1 MNGLGENGWNGEI
14 SPIRDKVFEY
24 IKNAILAG
32 DFKSGD
38 RIVERELAEKLNISR
53 TPIRE
58 ALFRL
63 ESVGFVKTI
72 PRKGVVVSKM
82 TTEEIIE
89 VFTILS
95 TLESLA
101 VRLAA
106 EKLNPEHEQNL
117 ANLINR
123 IDQALAGDLQDNDYS
138 QFHLEM
144 REVIHHAAQSPRLYE
159 ILKSQSEYIR
169 AFALVSH
176 DTVERRRRAFEEHR
190 DIAMAIKNR
199 DAAVAERL
207 AQLHIENS
215 KESYLDSL
223 EKFIGT
229 SKGS

>member
-1 MNGLGENGWNGEI
+1 MAEFGDQGWNSEI

-24 IKNAILAG
+24 IKNAILRG
-32 DFKSGD
+32 EYKSGD

-63 ESVGFVKTI
+63 ESVGFVKTM

-82 TTEEIIE
+82 TTEEIVE

-101 VRLAA
+101 VRLAT
-106 EKLNPEHEQNL
+106 EKLNAEHRQNL
-117 ANLINR
+117 ENLIEAINE
-123 IDQALAGDLQDNDYS
+123 ALAGDLNDRDYS

-144 REVIHHAAQSPRLYE
+144 RDTIHLAAQSPRLYE
-159 ILKSQSEYIR
+159 ILKSQIEYIR
-169 AFALVSH
+169 AFAFVSH
-176 DTVERRRRAFEEHR
+176 ETSERRRRAFEEHR
-190 DIAMAIKNR
+190 DIAEAIKEGN
-199 DAAVAERL
+199 ASLAEEL

-215 KESYLDSL
+215 KQSYLESL
-223 EKFIGT
+223 EKMIGT
-229 SKGS
+229 SKES